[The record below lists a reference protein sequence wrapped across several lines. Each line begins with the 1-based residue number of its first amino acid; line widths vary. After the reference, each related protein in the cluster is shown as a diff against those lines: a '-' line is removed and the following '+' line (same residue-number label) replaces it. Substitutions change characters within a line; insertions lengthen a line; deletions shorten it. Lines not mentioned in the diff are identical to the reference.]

1 MRKAPVL
8 LALVHAFVLALVLAT
23 PVALGGT
30 TGALSGTVADAEGV
44 ALPGVRVTI
53 ESPALIGGW
62 RTLTTGADGRF
73 SFPAIAPGVYA
84 VRMELPGFATQ
95 EKTDVQVRLDRTTTL
110 VVTMPE
116 AKLSADVTVTAGTPQ
131 VDATRVGAAE
141 NFTDAYMQKVSVGS
155 ANRSYESVVSQAAG
169 VSGANVLGSTS
180 TENIY
185 LVDGLTSNDAATGDL
200 GTRLNFDVI
209 QEVSFQATGFEA
221 EYGGATG
228 GVVNLITKS
237 GGNSFSGSFDVR
249 YRDESFNE
257 NGDHFDRD
265 AQTSSYFAPAAT
277 LGGPLVQDRL
287 WFFAGYERIDSEST
301 PSGAPTTAARVSD
314 NWMAKLTWQLS
325 QSWQLVGKVTGNP
338 NEIDDVDSSP
348 LVLPEATSRF
358 ETSTNIY
365 QVESLATL
373 SPSLLWN
380 LQLGR
385 NRQTLDND
393 PQSGDLERISHL
405 DLATQVRSRNYFNAQ
420 YSTRDRVEGK
430 TSVTYLVDGASGA
443 HELKA
448 GVGYGETEF
457 EFRSFLP
464 GGYLYGDFFG
474 GPYLLFYAQDP
485 GTQTYQGAAY
495 SAYVQ
500 DAWTLGRGLT
510 VKAGLRW
517 DRATYDSYTGERVAD
532 LDLLQPRVG
541 AAWDA
546 TGDGKT
552 VARGSWGRFMNQAG
566 LTLPF
571 QNLKGVSSLGRY
583 ASCRAFIGD
592 LDTCRAVA
600 AAIGSVV
607 IDDPSG
613 DFAGEGWLLLQP
625 YVPAN
630 DRLEPGTRATYAD
643 SFLVGVDRELFAGTT
658 VGVQYVYKETKDIID
673 NTCNGNWPGPP
684 SAGAPCGYLVVGN
697 LEGLRRLWRGAIFHV
712 DSRPA
717 PGVQLN
723 LSYTYGIS
731 EGNVEATQYNGP
743 DFDYYPYHF
752 VNRYGYLS
760 DDRRHR
766 VKLNGFADLPWGFT
780 AGLSAT
786 WESAFRWTPLDV
798 TDPTL
803 PYDAV
808 FVEPRGNRE
817 AGSYT
822 QVDLQLAKAF
832 QLGPVRLSAIGS
844 VLNLFGTERVTGVC
858 AYTTGCGAVQQ
869 GEALSWQQP
878 RRYEIGFRAEF

>member
-1 MRKAPVL
+1 MRKALVL
-8 LALVHAFVLALVLAT
+8 LALALIFAA
-23 PVALGGT
+23 PVALAGT
-30 TGALSGTVADAEGV
+30 TGALSGTVGDANGLL
-44 ALPGVRVTI
+44 LPGVRVTI
-53 ESPALIGGW
+53 ESPALIGGA
-62 RTLTTGADGRF
+62 RTLTTGTDGRF
-73 SFPAIAPGVYA
+73 SFPAIAPGTYVVKA
-84 VRMELPGFATQ
+84 ELQGFVTQ
-95 EKTDVQVRLDRTTTL
+95 EKSEVQVRLDRTTVL
-110 VVTMPE
+110 VVALPE
-116 AKLSADVTVTAGTPQ
+116 AKLSADVTVTAATPQ
-131 VDATRVGAAE
+131 VDVTRVGAAE
-141 NFTDAYMQKVSVGS
+141 NFGDTYIQKASVGS
-155 ANRSYESVVSQAAG
+155 ANRSYDAVVSQAAG
-169 VSGANVLGSTS
+169 VNGANVLGSTS

-185 LVDGLTSNDAATGDL
+185 LIDGLTSNDAATGDA

-237 GGNSFSGSFDVR
+237 GGNAFSGSLDVR
-249 YRDESFNE
+249 YRSESFNE

-265 AQTSSYFAPAAT
+265 DETSSYFAPAAT
-277 LGGPLVQDRL
+277 LGGPLLKDKL

-301 PSGAPTTAARVSD
+301 PSGAPTTASRTSD

-338 NEIDDVDSSP
+338 STIDDVDSSP
-348 LVLPEATSRF
+348 LVLPEATSKF
-358 ETSTNIY
+358 DSGTNIY

-385 NRQTLDND
+385 NKQTLDST
-393 PQSGDLERISHL
+393 PQSGDLERIGHL
-405 DLATQVRSRNYFNAQ
+405 DLATQVRSKNYFNAQ

-430 TSVTYLVDGASGA
+430 TSVTYLLDGTSGA

-448 GVGYGETEF
+448 GVEYGQTEF
-457 EFRSFLP
+457 EFHSFLP
-464 GGYLYGDFFG
+464 GGYLYGDFMG
-474 GPYLLFYAQDP
+474 GPYMLFYAADP
-485 GTQTYQGAAY
+485 GTQTYQGVTY
-495 SAYVQ
+495 SGYVQ
-500 DAWTLGRGLT
+500 DGWTLGKGLT

-517 DRATYDSYTGERVAD
+517 DKATYDSYTGERVAD

-541 AAWDA
+541 AAWDV
-546 TGDGKT
+546 TGNGKT
-552 VARGSWGRFMNQAG
+552 VARGSWGRFMSQAG

-571 QNLKGVSSLGRY
+571 QNIKGVSSLGRY
-583 ASCRAFIGD
+583 VSCRAFVGD

-613 DFAGEGWLLLQP
+613 DFAGEGWLLNQP
-625 YVPAN
+625 YVPSN
-630 DRLEPGTRATYAD
+630 DRLEPGTKATYAY
-643 SFLVGVDRELFAGTT
+643 SFLLGVDREIVPGTT

-673 NTCNGNWPGPP
+673 NTCRGNWPGPP
-684 SAGAPCGYLVVGN
+684 AVGAPCDFLVVGN
-697 LEGLRRLWRGAIFHV
+697 LDGLRRLWRGAIAHV

-717 PGVQLN
+717 AGIQLN

-743 DFDYYPYHF
+743 DFDYYPYHY

-766 VKLNGFADLPWGFT
+766 VKLNGYADLPLGFT

-798 TDPTL
+798 TVPGL

-808 FVEPRGNRE
+808 FTEQRGNRE
-817 AGSYT
+817 GSSYS
-822 QVDLQLAKAF
+822 QFDLQLAKAF
-832 QLGPVRLSAIGS
+832 RVGPVRLSAIGS
-844 VLNLFGTERVTGVC
+844 VLNLFSTEAVTGVC
-858 AYTTGCGAVQQ
+858 AYTTGCGTVKQ
-869 GEALSWQQP
+869 GDALSWQQP
-878 RRYEIGFRAEF
+878 RRYELGFRAEF